1 MRATKMFK
9 KIGITALVLVVG
21 IALLG
26 HTKAGRYLWS
36 WVPVA
41 ADNVASAFKAQ
52 ITPEMELKR
61 IKGEI
66 ARLQGDVDRSFSKLA
81 EADIKLGKFKAEV
94 ENTKT
99 RLDERVAQLK
109 VLEKDPTV
117 GDAEFAKLWDTYKIA
132 ADDLTAKEKLLK
144 EKAAL
149 VRAARAK
156 YDAMKTEKARLETEV
171 VKLETNLERV
181 RVAQT
186 ECPIALDDGRLAN
199 IKKDLDALDTQIQ
212 VQQRVVDNNQGTENK
227 VEVKLRGA
235 QAREEFRAKFPDT
248 KVVDK

>member
-1 MRATKMFK
+1 MFK

-66 ARLQGDVDRSFSKLA
+66 ARLQGDIDRNFSKLA
-81 EADIKLGKFKAEV
+81 EADIKLAKFKAEV
-94 ENTKT
+94 ENTKASLET
-99 RLDERVAQLK
+99 RVTQLK
-109 VLEKDPTV
+109 VLEKDSTV
-117 GDAEFAKLWDTYKIA
+117 GDGEFAKLWDTYKIA
-132 ADDLTAKEKLLK
+132 ADDLSAKEKLLQ
-144 EKAAL
+144 EKSAL
-149 VRAARAK
+149 VRAAKAK

-171 VKLETNLERV
+171 TKLETNLERV

-186 ECPIALDDGRLAN
+186 ECPIAIDDTRMSE
-199 IKKDLDALDTQIQ
+199 IKAALDALDTQIQ
-212 VQQRVVDNNQGTENK
+212 VQQRVVENNQPTENK
-227 VEVKLRGA
+227 VEVKVRGA
-235 QAREEFRAKFPDT
+235 QAREEFRAKFGD
-248 KVVDK
+248 KVVEK

>member
-1 MRATKMFK
+1 MFK

-52 ITPEMELKR
+52 ITPEMEIKR

-66 ARLQGDVDRSFSKLA
+66 AKLDDDLKRNFSKVA
-81 EADIKLGKFKAEV
+81 EADVKLAKFKAEV
-94 ENTKT
+94 ENTKAS
-99 RLDERVAQLK
+99 LEARVVQLK
-109 VLEKDPTV
+109 ALEKDSTV
-117 GDAEFAKLWDTYKIA
+117 GDAEFARQWDTYKIA
-132 ADDLTAKEKLLK
+132 EQDLATKEKLLQAK
-144 EKAAL
+144 SAL
-149 VRAARAK
+149 VREAKAK

-171 VKLETNLERV
+171 TKLETDLEQLRV
-181 RVAQT
+181 KQT
-186 ECPIALDDGRLAN
+186 ACPIALDDSRLAD
-199 IKKDLDALDTQIQ
+199 IKRDLDALDTQIQ
-212 VQQRVVDNNQGTENK
+212 VQQRVVDNTQPTENK

-235 QAREEFRAKFPDT
+235 QAREEFRAKFGD
-248 KVVDK
+248 KVVEK